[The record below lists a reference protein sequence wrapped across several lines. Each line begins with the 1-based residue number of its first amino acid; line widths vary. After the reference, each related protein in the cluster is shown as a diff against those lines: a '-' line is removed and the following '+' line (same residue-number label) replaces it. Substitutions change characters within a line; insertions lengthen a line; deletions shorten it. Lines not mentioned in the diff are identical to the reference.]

1 METTLR
7 QLITEYSMGNTKLE
21 GFETTKNLFIEL
33 LTKYFND
40 KNSSTLREEVMCYAS
55 GIESNPNKL
64 GYDGKETNDE
74 NKPKNFDTK
83 NPKSKKLDGGGNY
96 SDMTHKRNDNFI
108 SDNAIIHIGG
118 FVNGKLVYQFKIPYR
133 GLSGHFKNKLNKR
146 LPNGDEPNN
155 YLRSMNF
162 SLNNIQECEEVELE
176 FLSQDV
182 NKYSVYMT
190 KNLYTYLNKLK
201 RK

>member
-7 QLITEYSMGNTKLE
+7 QLITEYSMGNTELD
-21 GFETTKNLFIEL
+21 GFEIPKELFIEL
-33 LTKYFND
+33 LSKYFND
-40 KNSSTLREEVMCYAS
+40 KNSSTLREEVMCQVS

-83 NPKSKKLDGGGNY
+83 NPKSKKLNGGGNY

-108 SDNAIIHIGG
+108 LDNAIIHIGG
-118 FVNGKLVYQFKIPYR
+118 FVDGKIVYQFKIPYKS
-133 GLSGHFKNKLNKR
+133 LSGYFKTQLNKR
-146 LPNGDEPNN
+146 LPNGDESNN
-155 YLRSMNF
+155 YLRSMKF
-162 SLNNIQECEEVELE
+162 SLNKIQECNDVELE
-176 FLSQDV
+176 FLSQDI